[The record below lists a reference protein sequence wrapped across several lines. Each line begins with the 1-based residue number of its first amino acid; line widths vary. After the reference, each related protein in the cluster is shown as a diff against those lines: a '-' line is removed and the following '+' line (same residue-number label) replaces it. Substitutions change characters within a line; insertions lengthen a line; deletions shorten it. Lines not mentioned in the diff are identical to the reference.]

1 MKKRIISLILVAV
14 MALLTLASCGYSY
27 ANDDM
32 TKYATFDKAAFEK
45 ALKESLQIEDGD
57 FGTVESV
64 RLEKVQD
71 KIFTSLAGTVD
82 AEDKVYEGVAA
93 EHDLYYYCYYY
104 TATIDGETYYFSTT
118 TMQES
123 KATKLQLGL
132 NSHEGLNKSI
142 AEALAALDL
151 KDIAYKTNTETDTK
165 TKTGD
170 VVYVTYTKT
179 YSVPKLDDKGE
190 PALDKDGEPL
200 YEEKKTTVTYE
211 CITLPTVPT
220 AAEGEEAP
228 KLDFFQQ
235 LVDKK
240 VGKVSDITVKET
252 IDGEEREVK
261 YSSINIGWVVE
272 SGKEAAAT
280 VTEVTHTEK
289 KEVAD
294 IFGAKKDLKDVEL
307 TYHIFP
313 VYYLS
318 VPTALNLELVLVEL
332 LGSTITAKEDFD
344 EDGEISEDEEGT
356 LPIFDDETLKNGDK
370 TISALIEELS
380 ELIADYEEKEKA
392 LNDAEAAVTKA
403 EDAITK
409 AGGEDKAT
417 TTQKNA
423 LKDAKDDLDE
433 AQKAF
438 DEYDK
443 KVDDK
448 IAEIKGC
455 GSDVESKI
463 IEQYEDHVYEGLE
476 DAYKQELK
484 DNLAV
489 EIFEF
494 AKKYITY
501 KKDENGKQLLPWNA
515 VHDAY
520 ERLENNYLYKFH
532 TGNYTSSSS
541 SSSSSSST
549 TVSNYK
555 QYNGN
560 FNEYLKIAVGLKS
573 TSSMQEV
580 YDKMGAEAEQSVRD
594 IILVYTLSSIYGDEV
609 KVNNEDIEEFK
620 KSFQYVLLV
629 YQVGEDNVD
638 QNDFIH
644 AIQFDKVMDHILEI
658 GESEEGSLVVKFKRI
673 NYTIK
678 VAEDK

>member
-32 TKYATFDKAAFEK
+32 TKYATFDKDAFEK
-45 ALKESLQIEDGD
+45 ALQESLKIEDGD

-82 AEDKVYEGVAA
+82 ADDKVYEGVAGKY
-93 EHDLYYYCYYY
+93 DVYYYCYYY
-104 TATIDGETYYFSTT
+104 TAVIDGVTYTFSTT

-132 NSHEGLNKSI
+132 SSLEKLNKDI
-142 AEALAALDL
+142 ADALAELDL
-151 KDIAYKTNTETDTK
+151 KDKAYKTNSDTDTK
-165 TKTGD
+165 TETGD
-170 VVYVTYTKT
+170 IVYVTYTKS
-179 YSVPKLDDKGE
+179 YSVPKLKDNGE
-190 PALDKDGEPL
+190 PELDAEGEPL

-228 KLDFFQQ
+228 KLTFLEQ

-252 IDGEEREVK
+252 IDGEEYDVK
-261 YSSINIGWVVE
+261 YSSINIGWIVE
-272 SGKEAAAT
+272 GGKDSVAT

-294 IFGAKKDLKDVEL
+294 IYGEKHNLKDVEL
-307 TYHIFP
+307 TYHIYP

-318 VPTALNLELVLVEL
+318 VPSALNIELVLVDL
-332 LGSTITAKEDFD
+332 LGSSITAKEDFD

-356 LPIFDDETLKNGDK
+356 LPIFDDESLKNGDK

-380 ELIADYEEKEKA
+380 ELIADLDEKEKE
-392 LNDAEAAVTKA
+392 LDDAESAVTKA

-423 LKDAKDDLDE
+423 LKTAKEELDK

-438 DEYDK
+438 DEQDK
-443 KVDDK
+443 KVNDK

-455 GSDVESKI
+455 GSDVEAKI

-484 DNLAV
+484 DNLAK
-489 EIFEF
+489 EIFDF

-501 KKDENGKQLLPWNA
+501 KKDASGKQVLPWNA
-515 VHDAY
+515 VNDAY
-520 ERLENNYLYKFH
+520 NRLENNYLYKFH
-532 TGNYTSSSS
+532 TG
-541 SSSSSSST
+541 
-549 TVSNYK
+549 
-555 QYNGN
+555 
-560 FNEYLKIAVGLKS
+560 
-573 TSSMQEV
+573 
-580 YDKMGAEAEQSVRD
+580 
-594 IILVYTLSSIYGDEV
+594 
-609 KVNNEDIEEFK
+609 
-620 KSFQYVLLV
+620 
-629 YQVGEDNVD
+629 
-638 QNDFIH
+638 
-644 AIQFDKVMDHILEI
+644 
-658 GESEEGSLVVKFKRI
+658 
-673 NYTIK
+673 
-678 VAEDK
+678 